1 MGQLIVKSGFF
12 VKESDGRNTS
22 AICCWIE
29 ELTET
34 NKPIN
39 TLKKWKVFWNKELH
53 AVFAGEKIAPQVY
66 PRRLGQSSR
75 SYLSRVPLAIE
86 ALWQNIDLV
95 TNCAGLNSVNHK
107 KMDIIKCHSIS
118 QIFWNRK
125 RKYKHSS
132 YLCKP
137 NTIKIQMT
145 RWNLEVCGNL

>member
-1 MGQLIVKSGFF
+1 MICKKSIIKIKTIIKIYRKIGLCTTDS
-12 VKESDGRNTS
+12 VNWELLTKEWDCRNTS

-107 KMDIIKCHSIS
+107 KNGYH
-118 QIFWNRK
+118 
-125 RKYKHSS
+125 
-132 YLCKP
+132 
-137 NTIKIQMT
+137 
-145 RWNLEVCGNL
+145 